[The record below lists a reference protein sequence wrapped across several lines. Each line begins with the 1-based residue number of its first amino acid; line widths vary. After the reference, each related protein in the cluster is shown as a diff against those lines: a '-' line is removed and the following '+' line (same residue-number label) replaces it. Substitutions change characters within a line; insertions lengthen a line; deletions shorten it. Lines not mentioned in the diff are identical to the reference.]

1 MKNKVQFHH
10 QTLKTLV
17 SFLCY
22 PRFCAI
28 VISKLSV
35 SECEV
40 RKECEAI
47 IQQVE
52 AALEQVCSHMND
64 INFVDY

>member
-10 QTLKTLV
+10 QPLKTLV
-17 SFLCY
+17 SFSCY
-22 PRFCAI
+22 PRFYAI

-40 RKECEAI
+40 REECTAI
-47 IQQVE
+47 TQQVE
-52 AALEQVCSHMND
+52 AALEQVGSHMND
-64 INFVDY
+64 VNFV